1 MMLFLIFDN
10 HIIQHGNSLEDLR
23 PKYRDM
29 MERALSSRC
38 GIYIDGQPIKHTL
51 PKTIVEKLDVLDSYL
66 LNGRKEFEFKSFGR
80 YGKLTVRTIMRVEEY
95 KL

>member
-1 MMLFLIFDN
+1 MLFLISDN

-23 PKYRDM
+23 PKYREM
-29 MERALSSRC
+29 MERALSSTW

-51 PKTIVEKLDVLDSYL
+51 PKNMVEKLDVLDSYL
-66 LNGRKEFEFKSFGR
+66 LNGTKEFVFKSFGR
-80 YGKLTVRTIMRVEEY
+80 YGKLEGNAIMRVEEH